1 METILPNTRIILEPK
16 IIGSIIGIQYIYE
29 KSNKA
34 INENNENITERVWF
48 LKNISNRLA
57 IKNRIEIRGVL
68 NDDKKKI
75 K

>member
-1 METILPNTRIILEPK
+1 LETILPNTRIILEPK